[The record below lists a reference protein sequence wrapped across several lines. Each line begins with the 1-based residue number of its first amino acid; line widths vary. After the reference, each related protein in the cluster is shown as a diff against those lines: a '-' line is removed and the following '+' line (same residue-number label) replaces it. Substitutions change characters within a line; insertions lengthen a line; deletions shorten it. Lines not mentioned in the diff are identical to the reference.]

1 MRYNQEIYRKA
12 EKELENR
19 RENAKALAS
28 LHKEQVKEKCPELT
42 VIEEQ
47 MKAAVT
53 DATALL
59 GKRENVEQALNIL
72 QRQNLQAQKDREELL
87 RLSDFPANY
96 LEPQY
101 ECPLC
106 DDKGYTEGRYCSC
119 HIDLLRK
126 YAYEELSKTAPLAKC
141 TFDNFDLNFYPIE
154 KDPDT
159 GVRTRDWMKSVL
171 SYCTNYA
178 ETFSFD
184 SNNVHLCGRTGL
196 GKTHLSLAIANVV
209 TQKGYNVIYVSAPNM
224 LRRLEKE
231 HFSRYSDETSEDF
244 YLDCDLL
251 IIDDLGTEFKTLFS
265 ESALYSIINLR
276 LLSGSPVIINSNLS
290 VDELD
295 ERYGER
301 LASRIGS
308 YDLVTF
314 RGSDVRQLKEN
325 KGL

>member
-12 EKELENR
+12 EKELESR
-19 RENAKALAS
+19 RENAKVLAS
-28 LHKEQVKEKCPELT
+28 LHREEVIEKCPELT

-59 GKRENVEQALNIL
+59 GKRENVEQALSIL

-87 RLSDFPANY
+87 RISDFPEDY

-106 DDKGYTEGRYCSC
+106 DDKGYTEGRYCIC

-141 TFDNFDLNFYPIE
+141 TFDNFDLNFYSIE
-154 KDPDT
+154 KKPDT
-159 GVRTRDWMKSVL
+159 GVSTRDWMKTVL
-171 SYCTNYA
+171 SYCTKYA
-178 ETFSFD
+178 ETFSLD
-184 SNNVHLCGRTGL
+184 SNNMHFCGRTGL

-209 TQKGYNVIYVSAPNM
+209 TKKGFNVIYVSAPNM
-224 LRRLEKE
+224 LRRLERE

-251 IIDDLGTEFKTLFS
+251 IIDDLGTEFKTSFS
-265 ESALYSIINLR
+265 ETALYSIINER

-290 VDELD
+290 VEELD
-295 ERYGER
+295 DRYGER

-314 RGSDVRQLKEN
+314 KGSDVRQLKEN